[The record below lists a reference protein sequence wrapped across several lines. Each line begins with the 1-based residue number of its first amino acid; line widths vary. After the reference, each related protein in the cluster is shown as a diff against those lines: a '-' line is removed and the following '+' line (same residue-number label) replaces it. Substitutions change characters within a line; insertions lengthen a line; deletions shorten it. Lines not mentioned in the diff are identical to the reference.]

1 MFQTSTDR
9 FIQESQPR
17 SNPSLGLCEIM
28 KKDNANKTSFQF
40 TKKKNFR
47 FFNFSFYFDLAQ
59 QKLHTRIE
67 FAQTFICFL
76 FKLMFNK

>member
-1 MFQTSTDR
+1 MLIKQAF
-9 FIQESQPR
+9 
-17 SNPSLGLCEIM
+17 SL
-28 KKDNANKTSFQF
+28 Q
-40 TKKKNFR
+40 KKKNFR

-67 FAQTFICFL
+67 FAKTFICFL